1 MTAPQQRPKFIS
13 SVFYKDR
20 RAALEWLEKAFGF
33 EVSYL
38 LVDSNDNVAHAE
50 MSFGDGV
57 VMIGGEFI
65 EWSKSPLSVGG
76 ANTQRIFV
84 HLDDG
89 VDAHCERA
97 RRAGAKIVM
106 PPDDTFYGERSYMAE
121 DHEGHHWTF
130 SQTVKHATEA
140 DYSKAGYKTKTL
152 G

>member
-1 MTAPQQRPKFIS
+1 MAEPLPRPAFIP

-20 RAALEWLEKAFGF
+20 RAALDWLEKAFGF

-57 VMIGGEFI
+57 VMIAGEFI

-84 HLDDG
+84 HLEDG
-89 VDAHCERA
+89 VDQHCERA
-97 RRAGAKIVM
+97 RKAGAKIVM
-106 PPDDTFYGERSYMAE
+106 APNDTFYGERSYMAE

-130 SQTVKHATEA
+130 SQPVKQATDA
-140 DYSKAGYKTKTL
+140 DLAKAGFKMKTL
-152 G
+152 K